1 MPSLSLKGWELFNMK
16 NIAIMLAVAI
26 GVFLLE
32 ALLIKYLWNSMFPEM
47 FNAPFLDYFQ
57 ALGILLLGN
66 ILFKN
71 HTMNKTGE

>member
-1 MPSLSLKGWELFNMK
+1 MPSLSLKVWELFNMK

-32 ALLIKYLWNSMFPEM
+32 ALLIKYLWNSLFPEM

-57 ALGILLLGN
+57 SLSILLLCN
-66 ILFKN
+66 ILFKT
-71 HTMNKTGE
+71 HSIKKSEE

>member
-16 NIAIMLAVAI
+16 NILIMLVVAI
-26 GVFLLE
+26 VVFLLE
-32 ALLIKYLWNSMFPEM
+32 ALLIKYLWNMLFPEM

>member
-1 MPSLSLKGWELFNMK
+1 MPSLNLKVWELFNMK
-16 NIAIMLAVAI
+16 NILIMLAVAI

>member
-1 MPSLSLKGWELFNMK
+1 MLS
-16 NIAIMLAVAI
+16 VAI
-26 GVFLLE
+26 VVFLLE
-32 ALLIKYLWNSMFPEM
+32 ALLIKYLWNLMFPEM

-71 HTMNKTGE
+71 HTVNKAEN

>member
-47 FNAPFLDYFQ
+47 FNAPFLDYYQ
-57 ALGILLLGN
+57 ALSILLLCN

-71 HTMNKTGE
+71 HSIKKSEE